1 MKEKKG
7 FTLIEVMIVVVI
19 VAILA
24 AVAVPSYQESVRKTK
39 RAEAKE
45 ALTRIAAAQERFFFT
60 NNGYTDD
67 LSLLG
72 YSGGVSENGY
82 YNIDLTGGNG
92 PSDRIH
98 CTSGTTTYPCFTIQA
113 GAATGRSQFK
123 DEKCRTFLITHT
135 GKKSAA
141 DAQGR
146 DSTAEC
152 W

>member
-1 MKEKKG
+1 MNKQKG

-45 ALTRIAAAQERFFFT
+45 ALTRLAAAQERYFFT

-72 YSGGVSENGY
+72 NPSGTSENGY
-82 YNIDLTGGNG
+82 YNLSFTGGSSG
-92 PSDRIH
+92 SRVV
-98 CTSGTTTYPCFTIQA
+98 CTSGTATYPCFTIQA
-113 GAATGRSQFK
+113 GAASGKSQFK

-135 GKKSAA
+135 GKRSAL
-141 DAQGR
+141 DSKGQ